1 MRPLISPLS
10 EEVVRS
16 LKAGDE
22 VTLSG
27 PILTARDE
35 AHIRALEMHEK
46 GEPLPFD
53 LQGMTL
59 YHCGPIMVRDGEGW
73 KLVAAGP
80 TTSSRMNTIEP
91 AFIKAF
97 GVKAIIGKGGMSR
110 PTVEAMKESGCVYLA
125 FTGGAAVIASQGIA
139 RVGSVDWLDLGMP
152 EAVWHM
158 DALNFGPLIVAIDSH
173 GLSLYDEV
181 DKKVNANV
189 KVIRKDLG
197 L

>member
-158 DALNFGPLIVAIDSH
+158 DALNFGPLIVAIDSQ

-181 DKKVNANV
+181 DKKVSANV